1 MNKLL
6 IFGAG
11 SHGRELA
18 WVARRCLGKDLLIE
32 FVVDD
37 IKYWSK
43 EVDGLAVNVFDD
55 LDEDDKSSFVVGVG
69 DPQLKK
75 QFAEKMAGKSNPLA
89 LADES
94 IIRSERVFLSE
105 GSVVM
110 PGCVVTTN
118 VSIGRHAH
126 LNIGC
131 RVSHDVTIGAYSTL
145 CPNVSIAGNVQVED
159 EVFVGISATIINGS
173 VGSPL
178 TIGEGAVI
186 AAGACVTSNVPP
198 NTMVAGVP
206 ATEKKTSTNI

>member
-1 MNKLL
+1 M
-6 IFGAG
+6 
-11 SHGRELA
+11 
-18 WVARRCLGKDLLIE
+18 
-32 FVVDD
+32 
-37 IKYWSK
+37 
-43 EVDGLAVNVFDD
+43 NVFDD
-55 LDEDDKSSFVVGVG
+55 LDADDKTSFVVGVG

-75 QFAEKMAGKSNPLA
+75 KFAEKMAGKFSPLA
-89 LADES
+89 FTDES

-145 CPNVSIAGNVQVED
+145 CPNVSIASNVQVKD

-173 VGSPL
+173 TESPL
-178 TIGEGAVI
+178 IIGEGAII
-186 AAGACVTSNVPP
+186 AAGACVTNDVPP
-198 NTMVAGVP
+198 HAMVAGVP
-206 ATEKKTSTNI
+206 AVVKR